1 MSRFQGDD
9 LLQMILGE
17 LFNFV
22 NLGECEGAV
31 VSLIWPFDD
40 IRHRPLFLDVSRSLS
55 NMSASRAG
63 WPRRWPRKVW
73 PEHVSLQLALRA
85 QLERMAA
92 GMSPELPI
100 WPGWTRRGMGSL
112 PATEAATLT
121 AVRAAFDEVLRAAME
136 DEFAVSRCKDCG
148 GFFLPSGGRGR
159 PPHFCNSR
167 HAEEYRKTPAFK
179 QAQARSAREGR
190 AREKLRAEMQAQAVV
205 KNSRKKSRI

>member
-1 MSRFQGDD
+1 
-9 LLQMILGE
+9 MILGE

-55 NMSASRAG
+55 NISASRAG

-73 PEHVSLQLALRA
+73 PEHVSFQLALRA

-100 WPGWTRRGMGSL
+100 SPGWTRRGMGSL

-136 DEFAVSRCKDCG
+136 DEFAVKQVQRLRWV
-148 GFFLPSGGRGR
+148 LPAVRRPRASSTLLQQSTRRGISQDPR
-159 PPHFCNSR
+159 
-167 HAEEYRKTPAFK
+167 
-179 QAQARSAREGR
+179 
-190 AREKLRAEMQAQAVV
+190 V
-205 KNSRKKSRI
+205 